1 MLAGERSFGTNG
13 KENFLFPLEIMWL
26 TQGSYTATYSHNGCY
41 AMDFQG
47 AQYNSNNQV
56 VRRYHCPYYA
66 PFSCRLVARWGS
78 SSPMVMWQ
86 SIDEVNFID
95 GTTGY
100 ATIGFCHDDNV
111 MNFIDIINEN
121 KGLGLGARHIT
132 ISTCGLV
139 PKIKEFARYD
149 KQVNLAI
156 SLHAPNNE
164 IRDQIMPINKAYPL
178 EALRD
183 SIKSY
188 IDQTNR
194 RVTFEYI
201 LLKDVNDQVTHARQ
215 LAHFV
220 RGLNCY
226 VNLIPYNAVDEHG
239 YQQSP
244 KENVEKF
251 HQELLRLKINATKR
265 QEHGGDIDAACGQL
279 RAKKMMKK

>member
-111 MNFIDIINEN
+111 MNFTIGETRTQGQVIGHTGTYGAAAGADHVHIEAK
-121 KGLGLGARHIT
+121 KGIYNGYYKNSNDVYMVRG
-132 ISTCGLV
+132 STWLYNLMGVNDTNLYKDYYV
-139 PKIKEFARYD
+139 NHNNVRVNYNWREFEG
-149 KQVNLAI
+149 
-156 SLHAPNNE
+156 SGPTP
-164 IRDQIMPINKAYPL
+164 PIPPTPTYK
-178 EALRD
+178 RD
-183 SIKSY
+183 S
-188 IDQTNR
+188 
-194 RVTFEYI
+194 
-201 LLKDVNDQVTHARQ
+201 
-215 LAHFV
+215 
-220 RGLNCY
+220 
-226 VNLIPYNAVDEHG
+226 
-239 YQQSP
+239 
-244 KENVEKF
+244 KF
-251 HQELLRLKINATKR
+251 PWVLY
-265 QEHGGDIDAACGQL
+265 
-279 RAKKMMKK
+279 AKKFRNGLR